1 MMLAGFSRHFQE
13 TFPGYVG
20 TRILVALSGGPD
32 SVALLHLLRDPAL
45 GLDLHAAHIH
55 HGVRGA
61 EADGDAAFC
70 RRLCEELELP
80 FHMRRLV
87 PPESPPEGREA
98 AWRRLRYAA
107 LHEIAATVGA
117 RAVATG
123 HQRDDIAEG
132 VLVQLL
138 RGAGPRAMA
147 GIAAEAEGPVL
158 RPLLPWGRR
167 EILHWLEEHG
177 IAWREDSSNR
187 SPEHLR
193 NRVRSELLPR
203 LGKAAPRV
211 REHLVTLAGD
221 LARDEE
227 FFAAELRRLDLWI
240 DPWHPEGGVE
250 LARLAALHP
259 ALLRRWLQS
268 QAARAGLGRAT
279 RRQGELLEELVLR
292 GAPRAVTLAGRWRLY
307 GARGRLWLEPPVSPP
322 PYNSAL
328 APGSSVELPLP
339 GWLVRVGATG
349 PGSRSDPP
357 AGWRRLLPGTPGLAV
372 RSPLPGDMVT
382 VGGGRRRLASLLS
395 RRLPRHLRPAWPVI
409 HVGATIVWVPGVWTS
424 PAPEGGDVLEVEVV
438 RQ

>member
-1 MMLAGFSRHFQE
+1 MMRAGFSRHFQE
-13 TFPGYVG
+13 TFAAYVG

-45 GLDLHAAHIH
+45 RLELHAAHIH

-70 RRLCEELELP
+70 RRLCGELGLP

-117 RAVATG
+117 RAIVTG

-167 EILHWLEEHG
+167 EILHWLEDHG

-203 LGKAAPRV
+203 LGEVEPRV
-211 REHLVTLAGD
+211 RNHLVLLAED
-221 LARDEE
+221 LARDEG
-227 FFAAELRRLDLWI
+227 FFAAELGRLDLWI
-240 DPWHPEGGVE
+240 DPWHPEGGIE

-259 ALLRRWLQS
+259 ALLRRWLHS
-268 QAARAGLGRAT
+268 QVARAGLGRAT
-279 RRQGELLEELVLR
+279 RRQGELLEELILR
-292 GAPRAVTLAGRWRLY
+292 GEPRAVALAGRWRLY
-307 GARGRLWLEPPVSPP
+307 RARGRLWLEPPVSPP
-322 PYNSAL
+322 PYSSAL
-328 APGSSVELPLP
+328 VPGSTVELPLP
-339 GWLVRVGATG
+339 GWRVHVGAAGRTG
-349 PGSRSDPP
+349 LPDQP
-357 AGWRRLLPGTPGLAV
+357 AAWRRLVPDVPRLAV
-372 RSPLPGDMVT
+372 RSPLPGDMVAAR
-382 VGGGRRRLASLLS
+382 GGRRRLAPLLS
-395 RRLPRHLRPAWPVI
+395 RHLPRHLRAAWPVI
-409 HVGATIVWVPGVWTS
+409 HVGATIVWVPGVWT
-424 PAPEGGDVLEVEVV
+424 PPTPEGEDVLQVEVA